1 MKEIQIDTSRLV
13 RRIEGILKSLAEAR
27 IMSRYRRIFLG
38 KGLEFMDYRSYTE
51 QDDSSRIDW
60 KATTRS
66 NKLLVREYKEE
77 RELDV
82 YILLDVGSSMIFGST
97 QKLKNE
103 YSAEITA
110 AISHLVI
117 KSDDKIGL
125 IMYSDT
131 IKKEILPSNSREQF
145 FIILR
150 SLLDARLYGGKS
162 NLKFALQHLMK
173 MTKRRSLLI
182 VISDFI
188 NLESNWEEP
197 LNVAK
202 EKFDI
207 IMIILRD
214 KRDEVLPR
222 NIGKVVIS
230 DPYSKKQLIVDPDSV
245 ADEYEEFNKIRK
257 SYLIHAFKKY
267 GLDFI
272 DMKTDEDFTTLFLK
286 ILKRREKELA

>member
-27 IMSRYRRIFLG
+27 IMSRYRRVFLG
-38 KGLEFMDYRSYTE
+38 KGLEFMDYRVYSD

-60 KATTRS
+60 KATIRS

-82 YILLDVGSSMIFGST
+82 YVLLDVGSSMIFGST
-97 QKLKNE
+97 PKLKNE
-103 YSAEITA
+103 YAAEITA

-125 IMYSDT
+125 IMYSDK

-150 SLLDARLYGGKS
+150 SLLETRFYGGKS
-162 NLKFALQHLMK
+162 NLKLALEHLMK

-188 NLESNWEEP
+188 NFNGNLEDP
-197 LNVAK
+197 LKVAN

-214 KRDEVLPR
+214 MRDEILPR
-222 NIGKVVIS
+222 NIGKIVIS
-230 DPYSKKQLIVDPDSV
+230 DPYSNKQLVIDPDSV
-245 ADEYEEFNKIRK
+245 GKEYEEYNKIRK
-257 SYLIHAFKKY
+257 SYLIHTFKKY
-267 GLDFI
+267 GLDYI
-272 DMKTDEDFTTLFLK
+272 DMKTHEDFTSLFLK
-286 ILKRREKELA
+286 ILKRREMKLA